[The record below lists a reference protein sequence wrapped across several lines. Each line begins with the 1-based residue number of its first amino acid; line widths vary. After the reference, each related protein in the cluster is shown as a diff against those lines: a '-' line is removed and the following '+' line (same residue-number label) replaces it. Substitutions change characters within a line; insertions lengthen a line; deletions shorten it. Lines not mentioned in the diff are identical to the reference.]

1 MRSREDMTALLQI
14 AFDALSLGSLYAICA
29 LGIALIFGVMR
40 LVNFAQGDYIAFCVF
55 ALLWPS
61 INAAAIV
68 FIGSLPWFVLVPIV
82 VAFGAAISV
91 ASEILVFRRFRNA
104 NPATMMIASFA
115 VGFIIQH
122 VLLLLFSSRP
132 KSINLWPALGLPV
145 EIFGARIPLLQLIT
159 IIITVAILIALTAF
173 LRRTRY
179 GLEMRAAAENFTMA
193 RMLGVRA
200 NGVILLAFAI
210 SGMLAAAIGLILATN
225 SGRAAI
231 GLGANVML
239 IAFIA
244 TVIGGLG
251 SVPGAV
257 AAGFLIGGS
266 SVVFQATLPH
276 DARVFRDAFVYG
288 AVIVVLLVR
297 PQGLFAPKSTK
308 QRV

>member
-1 MRSREDMTALLQI
+1 MTALLQI
-14 AFDALSLGSLYAICA
+14 IFDALSLGSLYALGA

-40 LVNFAQGDYIAFCVF
+40 LVNFAHGDYIAFCVF

-61 INAAAIV
+61 INADAIV
-68 FIGSLPWFVLVPIV
+68 FLGNLPFYVLIPLVLAIGSV
-82 VAFGAAISV
+82 ISV
-91 ASEILVFRRFRNA
+91 LSEIIIFRRFRNA

-115 VGFIIQH
+115 LGFVIKH
-122 VLLLLFSSRP
+122 FLLMLYSSRP
-132 KSINLWPALGLPV
+132 KSISLWSDLALPV
-145 EIFGARIPLLQLIT
+145 EILGARIPLLQVITILIT
-159 IIITVAILIALTAF
+159 IVILLALTSF
-173 LRRTRY
+173 LKKTRY

-200 NGVILLAFAI
+200 NRVILLAFAI

-225 SGRAAI
+225 SGTADI
-231 GLGANVML
+231 QMGVSVML

-251 SVPGAV
+251 SLTGAV
-257 AAGFLIGGS
+257 VAGFLIGAA
-266 SVVFQATLPH
+266 SVFLQVMLPP

-288 AVIVVLLVR
+288 AVIVSLLVR
-297 PQGLFAPKSTK
+297 PDGLFAPKSAK